1 MDDFFEQGL
10 SGSNSPES
18 QQEAASP
25 SGSFSSQASAPEAY
39 HTDYRQP
46 EQQPLY
52 PPYGA
57 SQSVPPS
64 GQSPYADSQHTG
76 RKESPYASSPYVA
89 SRQSEYTYQPQP
101 YQKPPRDQAAVKPRQ
116 GRSVWR
122 TLLSCVLTVALVAAG
137 CGFTALSVNRY
148 WEQRSN
154 TTVNALTEKIDA
166 LEDKLSK
173 VKSSNSIIGQQL
185 PSSDGA
191 LTPRQLYA
199 MSANSVVGVSC
210 AVTQESIYG
219 TSEGTSS
226 GSGFI
231 LTEDGYIV
239 TNYHVV
245 QSAKKVTVITHDG
258 TSYTAEVKGY
268 DSTNDV
274 AVLKVEAEGLP
285 AAPVGSSSDLLI
297 GDMVVAIGSPLGELT
312 ATQTVGYV
320 SGMNREVTTD
330 NTIINMIQTDAAINP
345 GNSGGPLFNAQG
357 QVIGITTAKYSGT
370 TGSGASIEGIGF
382 AIPIDDV
389 VPIINDLIEYGHV
402 TGAYLGVTVQNTD
415 TASAQMFDLPTGAYV
430 LEVVEGGSASRAGIQ
445 PKDLII
451 ELGGIKVSNVTELTR
466 ALRTF
471 KAGDETTITV
481 IRGGKEKVLKIT
493 LDEKPYTPESGYPQP
508 DENMPQEGNYE
519 DWYNWF
525 FGNNPSGD

>member
-10 SGSNSPES
+10 NGSTSQEP

-25 SGSFSSQASAPEAY
+25 SGSFSAQASPEAY
-39 HTDYRQP
+39 HTEPRQP

-57 SQSVPPS
+57 SQSAPPS
-64 GQSPYADSQHTG
+64 SPYADSQNTG

-89 SRQSEYTYQPQP
+89 NRQSEYTYQPQTYRNP
-101 YQKPPRDQAAVKPRQ
+101 TKDQAAPAKARQ

-148 WEQRSN
+148 WEQRNN
-154 TTVNALTEKIDA
+154 TTVHELTEKIDA
-166 LEDKLSK
+166 LEDKLSN
-173 VKSSNSIIGQQL
+173 VKTSNSIIGQQL
-185 PSSDGA
+185 PSSDEA
-191 LTPRQLYA
+191 LSPRQLYA
-199 MSANSVVGVSC
+199 MSVNSVVAISC
-210 AVTQESIYG
+210 TVTQESIYG
-219 TSEGTSS
+219 SSEGQAS

-245 QSAKKVTVITHDG
+245 QSSKKISVVTHDG
-258 TSYTAEVKGY
+258 TSYPAEIKGY
-268 DSTNDV
+268 DSINDV
-274 AVLKVEAEGLP
+274 AVLKVDAEELP
-285 AAPVGSSSDLLI
+285 AASIGSSSDLLI
-297 GDMVVAIGSPLGELT
+297 GDMVVAIGNPLGELT

-320 SGMNREVTTD
+320 SGINREVTTD

-345 GNSGGPLFNAQG
+345 GNSGGPLFNVQG

-389 VPIINDLIEYGHV
+389 MPIISDLVEFGHV

-415 TASAQMFDLPTGAYV
+415 EASAQMFGLPTGAYV
-430 LEVVEGGSASRAGIQ
+430 IEVVEGGSADRAGIQ

-451 ELGGIKVSNVTELTR
+451 ELGGVTISNITELTR
-466 ALRTF
+466 TLRTF
-471 KAGDETTITV
+471 KAGDETTITI
-481 IRGGKEKVLKIT
+481 IRSGKEQVLNIT
-493 LDEKPYTPESGYPQP
+493 LDEKPYDPDPSYPQP
-508 DENMPQEGNYE
+508 DDDMPQEGNYE
-519 DWYNWF
+519 DWFNWF
-525 FGNNPSGD
+525 FGRNPSGD